1 MSRPKFVNG
10 WDSPQKQFAKFLL
23 DEVREQEAS
32 AIRDMIRDKG
42 LPFTG
47 SLKCSK
53 KLKVTNPE
61 FDKVYPNMRKEWK

>member
-23 DEVREQEAS
+23 DVASEQEAE
-32 AIRDMIRDKG
+32 AIRAMG
-42 LPFTG
+42 NPFTG

-61 FDKVYPNMRKEWK
+61 FDRVYPNMRKEWK